1 MHTHTPILRIGTL
14 RFSKRYCLIWTIG
27 VWRFQVNGDI
37 VEWVKEKSGEMV
49 PVWVEESDVGFNI
62 STKAVGSSDREDV
75 TNHYKYKEG
84 TEMERRVVHK
94 IAKYR

>member
-1 MHTHTPILRIGTL
+1 
-14 RFSKRYCLIWTIG
+14 
-27 VWRFQVNGDI
+27 
-37 VEWVKEKSGEMV
+37 MV
-49 PVWVEESDVGFNI
+49 PVWVEESDVGFSI

>member
-1 MHTHTPILRIGTL
+1 M
-14 RFSKRYCLIWTIG
+14 
-27 VWRFQVNGDI
+27 
-37 VEWVKEKSGEMV
+37 EWVKEKSGEMV

-62 STKAVGSSDREDV
+62 STKSVGSSDREDV